1 MPHFYD
7 QFKNSNRIML
17 SSIVAEI
24 GSKHKNGIFDSMQTI
39 HIGQSYK
46 ASTSINYDSRVV
58 NISNLQVVNISNL
71 LVITTF
77 VS

>member
-1 MPHFYD
+1 
-7 QFKNSNRIML
+7 ML

-46 ASTSINYDSRVV
+46 ASTSI
-58 NISNLQVVNISNL
+58 
-71 LVITTF
+71 ITTLESYLLNCLF
-77 VS
+77 WRIQTCKLQS